1 MVKKVFD
8 ESGEAHDVRPWQR
21 GRTAMKDE
29 AHEDSE
35 QPWQKGSWQR
45 GRTAMTDGTH
55 DSEQPWQKG
64 SWQRGRTA
72 MTDKTHGSE
81 QPWQRTRRVSHR
93 QSRISQTEVIVV
105 VGQRVWRRGR
115 HEVVP
120 T

>member
-45 GRTAMTDGTH
+45 GRTAMTDGAH
-55 DSEQPWQKG
+55 D
-64 SWQRGRTA
+64 
-72 MTDKTHGSE
+72 SE